1 MKEINSFPNTF
12 VSISENKFMIIVN
25 VKKINPLFTENEE
38 KINKFLEKYEKS
50 LNNGYL
56 SCPNCNST
64 DFIKWGNYER
74 NIIFLANNECRC
86 RVISIKRVKCKSCN
100 HTHALLP
107 EGIVPYKQHTLK
119 TIIKAIT
126 NQTNV
131 SENLIKKWKKQIRK
145 IFKPLLRTTF
155 KNKEPY
161 KIKKLIEYVED
172 RMYFLIQ
179 NNRYFMQI
187 KIITI
192 GYAPS

>member
-1 MKEINSFPNTF
+1 
-12 VSISENKFMIIVN
+12 MIIVN
-25 VKKINPLFTENEE
+25 VKKINPLFIENEE
-38 KINKFLEKYEKS
+38 KINKFLDKYENN

-56 SCPNCNST
+56 QCPYCNST
-64 DFIKWGNYER
+64 DLIKWGNYER
-74 NIIFLANNECRC
+74 NIIYLADNECRS
-86 RVISIKRVKCKSCN
+86 RVISVKRIKCKSCN

-119 TIIKAIT
+119 TIIESLT
-126 NQTNV
+126 NKTNV
-131 SENLIKKWKKQIRK
+131 SENLIKKWKRQINK

-155 KNKEPY
+155 KNKVPY
-161 KIKKLIEYVED
+161 KIKNIIKFVED
-172 RMYFLIQ
+172 RIYFLIQ